1 MSEEA
6 KVYTCSVC
14 GKPTPNYHEWSPSMA
29 AILGEQGSSTCDEC
43 SRKAQ
48 ISYKW
53 RNEQFDDERLVCPYC
68 ENSEGKEPDMVDDEK
83 LVTVCH
89 GLMNA
94 ANALEIVASIGMV
107 VPWLLES
114 KGSEDE

>member
-1 MSEEA
+1 MNEKYKELKASMLADIA
-6 KVYTCSVC
+6 KRARFVLD
-14 GKPTPNYHEWSPSMA
+14 M
-29 AILGEQGSSTCDEC
+29 I
-43 SRKAQ
+43 
-48 ISYKW
+48 
-53 RNEQFDDERLVCPYC
+53 
-68 ENSEGKEPDMVDDEK
+68 EGKEPDMVDDEK

>member
-1 MSEEA
+1 MNEKYKELKASMLADIA
-6 KVYTCSVC
+6 KRTRCVLD
-14 GKPTPNYHEWSPSMA
+14 M
-29 AILGEQGSSTCDEC
+29 I
-43 SRKAQ
+43 
-48 ISYKW
+48 
-53 RNEQFDDERLVCPYC
+53 
-68 ENSEGKEPDMVDDEK
+68 EGKEPDMVDDEE

>member
-1 MSEEA
+1 MNEKYKELKASMLADIA
-6 KVYTCSVC
+6 KRARCVLD
-14 GKPTPNYHEWSPSMA
+14 M
-29 AILGEQGSSTCDEC
+29 I
-43 SRKAQ
+43 
-48 ISYKW
+48 
-53 RNEQFDDERLVCPYC
+53 
-68 ENSEGKEPDMVDDEK
+68 EGKESDMVDDEK

>member
-1 MSEEA
+1 MS
-6 KVYTCSVC
+6 
-14 GKPTPNYHEWSPSMA
+14 
-29 AILGEQGSSTCDEC
+29 
-43 SRKAQ
+43 
-48 ISYKW
+48 
-53 RNEQFDDERLVCPYC
+53 ERLVVD
-68 ENSEGKEPDMVDDEK
+68 SFMTADGDKEPDMVDDEK